1 MLARSTVSL
10 ASSSAG
16 YLFAAMLIN
25 PKSNTPRQPPT
36 QNATT
41 THHID
46 MIHLVAG
53 VSVLPFPHSP
63 DPSVHTPKD

>member
-25 PKSNTPRQPPT
+25 AKSNTPRPPPT

-53 VSVLPFPHSP
+53 V
-63 DPSVHTPKD
+63 